1 MEPTP
6 VKRKLAVIL
15 AADVVGYSHLMHGDE
30 EATVQTLSEYRE
42 IMNGFIA
49 RHEGRVLDMVG
60 DSALAEFGSAV
71 EAVRCAIA
79 IQEEIATR
87 NVELPDDRKLRFRI
101 GINVGDVLVKG
112 DTLYGDGVNVAARLE
127 GLAEAGGV
135 CISGN
140 VFEQVKHKLSLG
152 FQNMGLQEVK
162 NTVELIPAFRVV
174 AGPVSVAT
182 LAGTRSAMKRWR
194 MPALVTVVVA
204 FIAAGYFVWGHK
216 LVGLTGIA
224 SVTSAKTQVPQGS
237 ETVEEFLALAEQRI
251 GEASGAAALNGRI
264 YVVDD
269 EKPYLYEYQYSLL
282 HKKAIFLDQ
291 YRIRDAR
298 KKLGGIKQKHV
309 NKIND
314 LEGAAVHKGRLYVV
328 TSHSLTRKD
337 KAKKKRELLVEIE
350 KLETRTDEESL
361 APVSKAASLTMA
373 ISKSFDGLTQ
383 RKAKLIKTARRW
395 NIEGFAIDPLGTAYF
410 GFNNPLVEMDNQV
423 YALILTAKLDRIF
436 SGEASFK
443 PILIRL
449 QHSDKIYGIASLEFN
464 YGTLFILGSS
474 PNPKKGVF
482 LDPRLWKL
490 TPTEAMIQE
499 PLPVKDWTLKLPLQF
514 QARPEA
520 LVLPPNSENGFIFLD
535 AEGQGGQRVFDRA
548 ALGAEPPR

>member
-1 MEPTP
+1 
-6 VKRKLAVIL
+6 
-15 AADVVGYSHLMHGDE
+15 
-30 EATVQTLSEYRE
+30 
-42 IMNGFIA
+42 
-49 RHEGRVLDMVG
+49 
-60 DSALAEFGSAV
+60 
-71 EAVRCAIA
+71 
-79 IQEEIATR
+79 
-87 NVELPDDRKLRFRI
+87 
-101 GINVGDVLVKG
+101 LVKG

-135 CISGN
+135 CISGG

-152 FQNMGLQEVK
+152 FQDMGPQEVK
-162 NTVELIPAFRVV
+162 NIIEPVPAFRVV
-174 AGPVSVAT
+174 AAPVSVAT
-182 LAGTRSAMKRWR
+182 PAETRSAMKRWR
-194 MPALVTVVVA
+194 MPALAAVVVA
-204 FIAAGYFVWGHK
+204 IIAAGYFVWGQK

-224 SVTSAKTQVPQGS
+224 SVTSEKTQVPQGP

-282 HKKAIFLDQ
+282 HKKAIFLGK

-298 KKLGGIKQKHV
+298 KKLGGIKEKHV
-309 NKIND
+309 NNIHD

-328 TSHSLTRKD
+328 TSHSLTKKG
-337 KAKKKRELLVEIE
+337 KAKKKRELLVEIG

-361 APVSKAASLTMA
+361 AHVSKAASLTMA
-373 ISKSFDGLTQ
+373 ISKSLDGLAQ
-383 RKAKLIKTARRW
+383 RKAKLIETARRW

-410 GFNNPLVEMDNQV
+410 GFQNPLVEMDNQV
-423 YALILTAKLDRIF
+423 YALVLTAKLDRIF

-449 QHSDKIYGIASLEFN
+449 QHSDKIYGIVSLEFN
-464 YGTLFILGSS
+464 YGTLFILGNS
-474 PNPKKGVF
+474 PNPKKGF
-482 LDPRLWKL
+482 FHDPRLWKL

-514 QARPEA
+514 QAKPEA
-520 LVLPPNSENGFIFLD
+520 LVFPPNSENGFIFLD